1 MGARRSFRKIIDVAT
16 TRAGWMNTQTFQ
28 SDCNCVLE
36 SLLAELSLDEVVAA
50 VDRQGFRAA
59 EEYRRA
65 ATVLQEVARERRV
78 ARRQARDGES

>member
-1 MGARRSFRKIIDVAT
+1 MATRRSFRKIIDVAT
-16 TRAGWMNTQTFQ
+16 ERSGWENAQTFQ

-59 EEYRRA
+59 GEYRRA
-65 ATVLQEVARERRV
+65 ATVLQELARERRL
-78 ARRQARDGES
+78 ARRQARDGV